1 MFKERLYKETK
12 TLKYK
17 FSDLM
22 FCLQKHL
29 EQRLVVDDVVIILE
43 SCDNNFKGVLNDCKS
58 FTAVFR
64 KVIQF
69 VSFVDYDLLEH
80 LIDTYGSDELKQKL
94 KEYNNLFQE
103 FAKRRVVECPSNA
116 FSDSDCESAGKVY
129 VMVADKNIEDLT
141 LDELKK
147 FNFRLQTI
155 MDGKLVKLLR
165 VKGGSIYLTFC
176 TFENKIAISE
186 EQRQA
191 LWKEGVISIM
201 FGDQHFDIRPSQVP
215 SMLIK

>member
-1 MFKERLYKETK
+1 MFKERLYSETRAMIF
-12 TLKYK
+12 K
-17 FSDLM
+17 FSTLTIRLEEDLEKSLSM
-22 FCLQKHL
+22 DKMVNI
-29 EQRLVVDDVVIILE
+29 LVSIN
-43 SCDNNFKGVLNDCKS
+43 SSFKGVLEDCRS
-58 FTAVFR
+58 FATVFR
-64 KVIQF
+64 IVIEC
-69 VSFVDYDLLEH
+69 VSFFDYNLLEH

-94 KEYNNLFQE
+94 KEYKNHFE
-103 FAKRRVVECPSNA
+103 KFAKRRVIECPSNA

-165 VKGGSIYLTFC
+165 VKGGSICLTFC
-176 TFENKIAISE
+176 TFEDKIAISE

-191 LWKEGVISIM
+191 LWKEGVVSIM

-215 SMLIK
+215 SMLNK